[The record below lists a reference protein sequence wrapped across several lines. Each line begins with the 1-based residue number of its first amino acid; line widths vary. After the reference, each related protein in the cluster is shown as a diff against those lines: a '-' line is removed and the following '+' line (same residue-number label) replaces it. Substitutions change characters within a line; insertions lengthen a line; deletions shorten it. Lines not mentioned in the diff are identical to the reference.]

1 MGRMTTI
8 AFSKHCN
15 SEMRQYSSL
24 ELRRRSAMITIRDLF
39 EAHLTAAN
47 LQRSMSFFGD
57 ALGLE
62 LAQVFPERKV
72 AFYWIGRRGDSMI
85 GLWEAESVL
94 HCAGK

>member
-1 MGRMTTI
+1 
-8 AFSKHCN
+8 
-15 SEMRQYSSL
+15 
-24 ELRRRSAMITIRDLF
+24 
-39 EAHLTAAN
+39 
-47 LQRSMSFFGD
+47 MSFFGD